1 MNFNRKLLAGAL
13 ALFAFL
19 LSGSTLRA
27 QGLEVVASATPNPVL
42 VSNSLTYTIFIT
54 NRVGFNLTEVFVT
67 NLFSAAGLLTSTSNS
82 LAGTVDTSGN
92 PVVFR
97 INFLDDL
104 AFAKLTLNLSPFA
117 PGSMTNTITVAT
129 FGLTNVTTNIVTQ
142 VIQPTADLGV
152 TLTNVTTG
160 IFTNDPTV
168 IGLFVTNAGPNTAS
182 GIVVTNGLP
191 AGFGLVSVSPATA
204 STSLSGTNLI
214 WNIGTLASGSATQLL
229 ATVRPTI
236 AGSFNLSATVSGSV
250 NDTNAANNSVTNSIN
265 VIAFLPADLSI
276 TVLSQKINRQT
287 GLLEMLVQVLNNAAT
302 NVPAVRVLATNLP
315 SNTWL
320 YNAVGTN
327 SGVPFVSYNAPI
339 LANSAINLTLEFY
352 RIPRAIL
359 TNYVPT
365 YQALPF
371 VSISAPATNGTPVTK
386 ALMTTNGFLIEF
398 AATVGKT
405 YTILY
410 SDDGFTTTLAA
421 QPAITAPAN
430 RVQWIDSG
438 PPKTISNSPARLYRV
453 REGQ

>member
-1 MNFNRKLLAGAL
+1 MNFSKKLLGGAF
-13 ALFAFL
+13 ALFALL

-27 QGLEVVASATPNPVL
+27 QGLDVVASATPNPVL

-67 NLFSAAGLLTSTSNS
+67 NLFSASGLLTSTSNS
-82 LAGTVDTSGN
+82 LPGTVDTSGN

-97 INFLDDL
+97 INFLDNL

-117 PGSMTNTITVAT
+117 AGSMTNTITVAT
-129 FGLTNVTTNIVTQ
+129 FGRTNVTTNIVTQ
-142 VIQPTADLGV
+142 VNQPIADLSV
-152 TLTNVTTG
+152 SLTNVATG
-160 IFTNDPTV
+160 IFTNDTT
-168 IGLFVTNAGPNTAS
+168 ILGLFVTNAGPNTAS
-182 GIVVTNGLP
+182 GIVVTNRLP
-191 AGFGLVSVSPATA
+191 SGFGLVSVSPATA
-204 STSLSGTNLI
+204 SASLSGTNLI

-236 AGSFNLSATVSGSV
+236 AGSFSLSATVSGSV
-250 NDTNAANNSVTNSIN
+250 NDTNAANNSVTNSID
-265 VIAFLPADLSI
+265 VVSFLPADLTV

-302 NVPAVRVLATNLP
+302 NVPAIRVLATNLP

-327 SGVPFVSYNAPI
+327 SGVPFVSYNSPVF
-339 LANSAINLTLEFY
+339 ANSSVNLTLEFY

-359 TNYVPT
+359 TNYIPDVL
-365 YQALPF
+365 ALPA
-371 VSISAPATNGTPVTK
+371 ISTTAPATNGAAVTK
-386 ALMTTNGFLIEF
+386 MLMTANGFLIEF
-398 AATVGKT
+398 AATAGKT

-410 SDDGFTTTLAA
+410 SDDGFNTAFAA
-421 QPAITAPAN
+421 QPTITAPAN